1 MHKHAR
7 ESTVSPFWPSRSASC
22 LFPKRLV
29 LIVEAPRA
37 YLRSAPC
44 LFRKRLVLISE
55 APRAYSRSAPCL
67 FRKRK
72 ALISEAHAQSRFPPA
87 FGKLPPALLVIR
99 ELFFPTVSFFFR
111 LSSPV
116 LYGAIISHP
125 RRHPRHPLHPRLSSI
140 PVFPPSPS
148 FLHPL
153 FQSLLPFVSISP
165 FPLSFSRARI
175 YYIMCNHS
183 ALPVSAKKVC
193 TFFVSLWKSR
203 TFASAIEGSRL
214 ARRWPSY
221 DALLRERVL

>member
-1 MHKHAR
+1 MQGNIMYL
-7 ESTVSPFWPSRSASC
+7 PSD
-22 LFPKRLV
+22 LP
-29 LIVEAPRA
+29 
-37 YLRSAPC
+37 
-44 LFRKRLVLISE
+44 E
-55 APRAYSRSAPCL
+55 APRAYSRSALCLSSKRLVLILEAPCAYLRSARLL
-67 FRKRK
+67 FRRPMPN
-72 ALISEAHAQSRFPPA
+72 LGFRRPSVGSFQP
-87 FGKLPPALLVIR
+87 L
-99 ELFFPTVSFFFR
+99 VSFLR
-111 LSSPV
+111 LCLSFASFSSQLSASSSVCLLPFCMV
-116 LYGAIISHP
+116 RLYRTPAVTPPS
-125 RRHPRHPLHPRLSSI
+125 
-140 PVFPPSPS
+140 PPSPS

>member
-1 MHKHAR
+1 MLIFEVPRAY
-7 ESTVSPFWPSRSASC
+7 SRSASC
-22 LFPKRLV
+22 LSPKCPV
-29 LIVEAPRA
+29 LI
-37 YLRSAPC
+37 
-44 LFRKRLVLISE
+44 FE
-55 APRAYSRSAPCL
+55 APRAYSRSALCL
-67 FRKRK
+67 FRKRPV
-72 ALISEAHAQSRFPPA
+72 LIFEVPRAYSRSA
-87 FGKLPPALLVIR
+87 RLLFRRPMPNLGFRRPSVGSFQP
-99 ELFFPTVSFFFR
+99 LVSFLR
-111 LSSPV
+111 LCLSFASFSSQLSASSSVCLLPFCMV
-116 LYGAIISHP
+116 RLYRTPAVTPAIPSTP
-125 RRHPRHPLHPRLSSI
+125 AVTPPP
-140 PVFPPSPS
+140 PPSPS